1 VPPPPESFAP
11 DFAAGAG
18 GNGAPGGT
26 NQEPDPW
33 SPAVRASSCVIRSGL
48 SIPVLVSL
56 AWALVGCGG
65 SRGGSGLPGYGGP
78 APDQNPGLPPYVSLS
93 PDATGDGWATSTPIA
108 EGLDPQVLTSV
119 LDDIRRGLFPGVD
132 AMIVVRN
139 QRLVAEGYFNG
150 YGRDSIHDLRS
161 TGKSFTSALTG
172 IAVDQGLVSI
182 DDPIAQH
189 IPGFEGHANMDDRKR
204 AITLRH
210 LLHMSSGLECND
222 WSTSSPGNEERMYGT
237 RDWIGFVLDLRMI
250 ASPGTLS
257 TYCTGG
263 VVVLGHVL
271 SLRSGMALD
280 DYAQA
285 WLFDPLDIEQSTWR
299 RSPDGRAT
307 GGGGLRLRPRDAAKL
322 GALFANEGLWNGT
335 RVVPENWVMATRA
348 RVTALGPDDYGYLW
362 WKRSFAHPRGSLES
376 SFTSGNGG
384 NFIFTFPQVELV
396 VAFTGSNYN
405 DPRSQLPFQIVPRVL
420 AALADGN

>member
-1 VPPPPESFAP
+1 MRP
-11 DFAAGAG
+11 AATPTLNIG
-18 GNGAPGGT
+18 
-26 NQEPDPW
+26 PW
-33 SPAVRASSCVIRSGL
+33 SAAVPATSFVKFLRSL
-48 SIPVLVSL
+48 PALAAFIPAL
-56 AWALVGCGG
+56 AGCGG
-65 SRGGSGLPGYGGP
+65 GGGTSDLPRYGGP
-78 APDQNPGLPPYVSLS
+78 APDSNPGLPPYVTLS
-93 PDATGDGWATSTPIA
+93 PDATADGWRTSTPAA
-108 EGLDPQVLTSV
+108 EGLDAEALTTV
-119 LDDIRRGLFPGVD
+119 LDDLRRGNFPGVD
-132 AMIVVRN
+132 SLLVARN

-150 YGRDSIHDLRS
+150 FGRDSIHDLRS

-182 DDPIAQH
+182 DDPIAQY
-189 IPGFEGHANMDDRKR
+189 IPGFESHANMNDDKR

-222 WSTSSPGNEERMYGT
+222 WSPSSPGNEERMYGT
-237 RDWIGFVLDLRMI
+237 RDWIRFVLDLRMI
-250 ASPGTLS
+250 ASPGRLS

-263 VVVLGHVL
+263 VVVLGHIL

-285 WLFDPLDIEQSTWR
+285 WLFDPLGIEQSTWR

-322 GALFANEGLWNGT
+322 GALFANEGVWNGT
-335 RVVPENWVMATRA
+335 RVVPESWVLATRA
-348 RVTALGPDDYGYLW
+348 RVTSLDTDGYGYLW
-362 WKRSFAHPRGSLES
+362 WKRGFAHRGGSIES

-384 NFIFTFPQVELV
+384 NFIFTFPQLELV

-405 DPRSQLPFQIVPRVL
+405 DPRSQLPFEIVPRVL
-420 AALADGN
+420 AAVEGAD